1 MSTKVKTKTNGA
13 LAIITLVF
21 AIIAAAF
28 LGLAAVW
35 NLLGS
40 GLIFIADLVFPILF
54 NGNLSLGFVSWI
66 TLILTIIN
74 LAFRVIT
81 PLIYILILAAAA
93 VLLIVNRRGSLLF
106 IPMGLLAGMAFASPI
121 SSVVNTIGNILISRL
136 GINAAIVNSYLGGIP
151 SYVASMAVAVV
162 FAVIFFLL
170 AATLF
175 KKLRPIP
182 MAIISVVLGVG
193 LVVRVGTVLLSLIS
207 NMEYYNLVFSG
218 YLDASHLYNIITSF
232 MASVSGCFTQLLVC
246 VASVFAIVA
255 VIPYK
260 KKVAVEEN
268 AETDGVIE
276 TVAEE
281 VVAEDVATEEVATE
295 APVEPAAE

>member
-21 AIIAAAF
+21 AILAAAF

-40 GLIFIADLVFPILF
+40 GLKFVADLVFPILF

-81 PLIYILILAAAA
+81 PLISVLIMAAAA
-93 VLLIVNRRGSLLF
+93 VLLIINRRGSLLF

-121 SSVVNTIGNILISRL
+121 SSVVNTIGNILTSRL
-136 GINAAIVNSYLGGIP
+136 GINAAIVYSYLGGIP
-151 SYVASMAVAVV
+151 SYVISMLVAAV

-170 AATLF
+170 ADKLF
-175 KKLRPIP
+175 KNLRPIP

-193 LVVRVGTVLLSLIS
+193 LVMRVGGVLLYLIS
-207 NMEYYNLVFSG
+207 DIQYLFG
-218 YLDASHLYNIITSF
+218 YAEAAYLYNAVTYF
-232 MASVSGCFTQLLVC
+232 ASSISGCFTQLLVC

-268 AETDGVIE
+268 AIE
-276 TVAEE
+276 AVAEE
-281 VVAEDVATEEVATE
+281 VVAEEVATEEVATE